1 MAMDK
6 AVLGQAIADRILTMV
21 PFGIIVPND
30 TKASMR
36 EFWTMIAD
44 EIIKHI
50 TENAEIEMDVTSAAY
65 SGSVTLLNTEG
76 QQVSFG
82 SSGIVVAAEGVPIGE
97 PITQAGTGTGTI
109 S

>member
-21 PFGIIVPND
+21 PFGIVVPND

-50 TENAEIEMDVTSAAY
+50 TENGAI
-65 SGSVTLLNTEG
+65 SVTVETTATGVILDATG
-76 QQVSFG
+76 TPVPDQTCQTTGTG
-82 SSGIVVAAEGVPIGE
+82 S
-97 PITQAGTGTGTI
+97 GTGTI
-109 S
+109 E

>member
-6 AVLGQAIADRILTMV
+6 DVLGQAIADRILTMV
-21 PFGIIVPND
+21 PFGIVVPND

-50 TENAEIEMDVTSAAY
+50 TENGAI
-65 SGSVTLLNTEG
+65 SVTTTATGTILDATG
-76 QQVSFG
+76 T
-82 SSGIVVAAEGVPIGE
+82 PI
-97 PITQAGTGTGTI
+97 PDQTCQTTGTGSGTI
-109 S
+109 E